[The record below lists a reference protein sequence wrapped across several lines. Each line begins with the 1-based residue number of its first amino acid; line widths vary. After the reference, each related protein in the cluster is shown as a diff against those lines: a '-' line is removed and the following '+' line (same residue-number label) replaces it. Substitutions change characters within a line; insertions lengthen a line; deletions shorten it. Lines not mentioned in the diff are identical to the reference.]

1 MEPAFHGANV
11 LGRAWRKA
19 TIMARWNK
27 NNHDKHAPGAS
38 IDMKPLSWRKS
49 WPLSISKSGSAGEP
63 PAASARLARR
73 WLVGDLCAPARR
85 SNWWARPPA
94 ARSGCARRR
103 AGPGLADIAFAV
115 GPGGYALIR
124 ADGRHRG
131 PQSCARPQAGGAR
144 CGRPGRAA
152 TGAAPLQSRAGCDV
166 PSHRRRRGTLSGP
179 QISGPP
185 VQRRAHFAC
194 PLRAPAASAS
204 KPEDPGQIMSQISAR
219 LASVRSRIAA
229 AAGGR
234 SA

>member
-73 WLVGDLCAPARR
+73 WSWAIFAPQPGARIGGQGLLQQGLVAPA
-85 SNWWARPPA
+85 AE
-94 ARSGCARRR
+94 R
-103 AGPGLADIAFAV
+103 ALGLADIAFAV

-124 ADGRHRG
+124 ADARHRG
-131 PQSCARPQAGGAR
+131 PQPCARPQAGGAR
-144 CGRPGRAA
+144 CGWPGRAA

-166 PSHRRRRGTLSGP
+166 PSQGGGEELFLAHKYLDLLCSDEHTLHARSEHR
-179 QISGPP
+179 PP
-185 VQRRAHFAC
+185 
-194 PLRAPAASAS
+194 
-204 KPEDPGQIMSQISAR
+204 AR
-219 LASVRSRIAA
+219 QSPKTQARS
-229 AAGGR
+229 
-234 SA
+234 